1 MKPDGSYKQL
11 DPLEDRGAQ
20 PTCFPPKVT
29 PLCSHSTLLSAVLLA
44 LFILIFLLF
53 FNLRLSSA
61 LHGDAGSNAGG
72 DAGSCSDAC
81 RIVLVE
87 SIPEGMTFDEGSVPN
102 PSTFSTWMNLLG
114 TVTRSLDIASFYWT
128 MTNEDTRTHEP
139 SAAQGEQ
146 ILEELLQLSQ
156 RGITV
161 RIAVSRPSAKS
172 PLNDL
177 QALERSGATVR
188 TVDMP
193 RLTGGVLHT
202 KFWLVDDTHL
212 YVGSANMDWRSLTQV
227 KELGAAVYNCS
238 CLAKDLGK
246 IFEAYWA
253 LGVPGASI
261 PVPWPTNYST
271 TFNMETPLE
280 LKLNDT
286 DAAVYF
292 SSSPPAL
299 CATGRTQDLGALLN
313 VIDAAED
320 FVDIAVMS
328 YLPTTEFSH
337 PQRFWPAI
345 DNRLRKA
352 IFERRV
358 TVRLLVGCW
367 RHSQVTMFPF
377 LKSLAAVADNRT
389 RYSVEVRL
397 FMVPAS
403 VAQAQIP
410 YARVNHNKYMV
421 TEKAA
426 YIGTSNWSG
435 DYFVR
440 TAGSAL
446 VVNQTVSRTTAGTTT
461 STGAGTSTIQEQL
474 QAVFERDWSSQYSAD
489 IGDAERW
496 ESLCG
501 SR

>member
-1 MKPDGSYKQL
+1 MKPSGTYKQL
-11 DPLEDRGAQ
+11 DPLEDRGAH
-20 PTCFPPKVT
+20 PTCFPPK
-29 PLCSHSTLLSAVLLA
+29 CSRSTLLSTVLLC
-44 LFILIFLLF
+44 LLVLIFLLF
-53 FNLRLSSA
+53 FNLWRSSA
-61 LHGDAGSNAGG
+61 LRGDAGSWG
-72 DAGSCSDAC
+72 DTC

-87 SIPEGMTFDEGSVPN
+87 SIPEGMTFSNGSVPN

-114 TVTRSLDIASFYWT
+114 TVTHSLDIASFYWT

-146 ILEELLQLSQ
+146 ILKELLQLPQ

-161 RIAVSRPSAKS
+161 RITVSRPSAKS

-177 QALERSGATVR
+177 RALEQSGAVVR
-188 TVDMP
+188 IVDMP

-202 KFWLVDDTHL
+202 KFWLVDGTHL
-212 YVGSANMDWRSLTQV
+212 YLGSANMDWRSLTQV
-227 KELGAAVYNCS
+227 KELGVAVYNCS
-238 CLAKDLGK
+238 CLAEDLGK

-253 LGVPGASI
+253 LGTPGASI
-261 PVPWPTNYST
+261 PVPWPASYST
-271 TFNMETPLE
+271 PFNMETPLE

-299 CATGRTQDLGALLN
+299 CATGRTQDLSALLS
-313 VIDAAED
+313 VIDAAEA
-320 FVDIAVMS
+320 FVDVAVMS

-337 PQRFWPAI
+337 PQRFWPEI

-352 IFERRV
+352 VFERRV

-367 RHSQVTMFPF
+367 QHSRDTMFPF
-377 LKSLAAVADNRT
+377 LKSLAAIADNQT
-389 RYSVEVRL
+389 HYSVAVRL
-397 FMVPAS
+397 FVVPAS
-403 VAQAQIP
+403 AAQAQIP

-435 DYFVR
+435 DYFTR

-446 VVNQTVSRTTAGTTT
+446 VVNQTLSPSSTGTATGTAAGT
-461 STGAGTSTIQEQL
+461 IREQL
-474 QAVFERDWSSQYSAD
+474 QAVFERDWSSRYSVD
-489 IGDAERW
+489 ISHAEQGQ
-496 ESLCG
+496 SLCG

>member
-1 MKPDGSYKQL
+1 MKPSGTYKQL
-11 DPLEDRGAQ
+11 DPLEGHGPQ
-20 PTCFPPKVT
+20 PTCFPRK
-29 PLCSHSTLLSAVLLA
+29 CSRGTLLSAILLT
-44 LFILIFLLF
+44 LFGLAFLLLCH
-53 FNLRLSSA
+53 LRLSSA
-61 LHGDAGSNAGG
+61 PRHGAGG
-72 DAGSCSDAC
+72 SCGDTC
-81 RIVLVE
+81 RVVLVE
-87 SIPEGMTFDEGSVPN
+87 SIPEGMTFGHGSVMN

-114 TVTRSLDIASFYWT
+114 TATRSLDIASFYWT

-139 SAAQGEQ
+139 SATQGEQ
-146 ILEELLQLSQ
+146 ILEQLLQLPR
-156 RGITV
+156 RGVAV
-161 RIAVSRPSAKS
+161 RVAVSHPSAKS
-172 PLNDL
+172 PLSDL
-177 QALERSGATVR
+177 RALEQSGAVVR
-188 TVDMP
+188 AVDMP

-202 KFWLVDDTHL
+202 KFWLVDGTHL
-212 YVGSANMDWRSLTQV
+212 YIGSANMDWRSLTQV

-238 CLAKDLGK
+238 CLAEDLGK

-261 PVPWPTNYST
+261 PVPWPANYST
-271 TFNMETPLE
+271 TFNVETPLE

-299 CATGRTQDLGALLN
+299 CAAGRTQDLGALLN
-313 VIDAAED
+313 VIDTAED

-328 YLPTTEFSH
+328 YLPTTEFSR

-352 IFERRV
+352 VFERRV
-358 TVRLLVGCW
+358 KVRLLAGCW
-367 RHSQVTMFPF
+367 RHSQVSMFPF

-389 RYSVEVRL
+389 HYSVEVRL
-397 FMVPAS
+397 FLVPAS
-403 VAQAQIP
+403 TAQAQIP

-421 TEKAA
+421 TDKAA

-435 DYFVR
+435 DYFTQ

-446 VVNQTVSRTTAGTTT
+446 VVNQTGSGISAGTVR
-461 STGAGTSTIQEQL
+461 EQL
-474 QAVFERDWSSQYSAD
+474 QAVFERDWNSQYSTD
-489 IGDAERW
+489 IVDAERW
-496 ESLCG
+496 ESVCG

>member
-1 MKPDGSYKQL
+1 MKPHGAYKQL
-11 DPLEDRGAQ
+11 DPLEDHGAQ
-20 PTCFPPKVT
+20 PTRFPPKAAAAAPSRVAV
-29 PLCSHSTLLSAVLLA
+29 LSAVLLA
-44 LFILIFLLF
+44 LFILLFLLF
-53 FNLRLSSA
+53 LNLRPSSA
-61 LHGDAGSNAGG
+61 LRGAAGG
-72 DAGSCSDAC
+72 DASCGDAC

-87 SIPEGMTFDEGSVPN
+87 SIPEGMTFGKGYVPN
-102 PSTFSTWMNLLG
+102 PSTFSTWKNLLG

-128 MTNEDTRTHEP
+128 MTNEDTRTREP
-139 SAAQGEQ
+139 SAAQGEE
-146 ILEELLQLSQ
+146 ILEELLRLPQ
-156 RGITV
+156 RGVAV
-161 RIAVSRPSAKS
+161 RVAVSRPSAKS
-172 PLNDL
+172 PLGDL
-177 QALERSGATVR
+177 QALERSGAAVR
-188 TVDMP
+188 AVDMP

-202 KFWLVDDTHL
+202 KFWLVDGTHL

-238 CLAKDLGK
+238 CLAEDLGK

-261 PVPWPTNYST
+261 PAPWPANYST
-271 TFNMETPLE
+271 AFNVETPLE

-299 CATGRTQDLGALLN
+299 CAAGRTQDLGALLD

-320 FVDIAVMS
+320 FVDVAVMS

-352 IFERRV
+352 VFERRV
-358 TVRLLVGCW
+358 KVRLLAGCW
-367 RHSQVTMFPF
+367 RHSQATMFPF

-397 FMVPAS
+397 FTVPAS
-403 VAQAQIP
+403 AAQARIP

-435 DYFVR
+435 DYFTR
-440 TAGSAL
+440 TAGLAL
-446 VVNQTVSRTTAGTTT
+446 VVNQTVSQ
-461 STGAGTSTIQEQL
+461 TGAAATVHQQL
-474 QAVFERDWSSQYSAD
+474 QAVFERDWSSGYSAD

-496 ESLCG
+496 QSRCG
-501 SR
+501 